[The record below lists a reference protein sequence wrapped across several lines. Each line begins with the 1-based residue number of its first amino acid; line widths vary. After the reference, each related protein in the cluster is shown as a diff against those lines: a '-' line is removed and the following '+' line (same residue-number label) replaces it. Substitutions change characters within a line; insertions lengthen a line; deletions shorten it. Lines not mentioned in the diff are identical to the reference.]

1 MLYALTSIFATAWT
15 EAGLN
20 LRVVVKHSFQT
31 WQLTLS
37 LSSGTIKK
45 TQMAITF
52 LVRVELVTSQSHL
65 CDLKESQGD
74 DF

>member
-1 MLYALTSIFATAWT
+1 
-15 EAGLN
+15 
-20 LRVVVKHSFQT
+20 
-31 WQLTLS
+31 
-37 LSSGTIKK
+37 
-45 TQMAITF
+45 MAVTF